1 MLKVGKEDLWE
12 VQSDGNMVQAS
23 GSDA

>member
-1 MLKVGKEDLWE
+1 MLKVVKEDVWE